1 MKKSRAIKV
10 IMATICFFMV
20 ALFVGVIMK
29 MLLQHETS
37 TKQIEWIDGWSV
49 SVNGDTPQTGKPLP
63 EYKFGNLCIGDEVVM
78 TNHIPM
84 DWPRNQSLSFLTY
97 LSTVEVTVDGEV
109 IYSYGK
115 NYAKENKLVGSGYHY
130 IGIPDNSGGKEIA
143 IRMEI
148 REDKAFTNIL
158 TPTVS
163 ASSQI
168 YEHLA
173 KRNMLSIS
181 IGMFLT
187 LLGVVL
193 MFVSAVAVCYS
204 KTFTRLIYIGIFSF
218 LMGIWSMCNMKV
230 LQVFHVDLAANT
242 TIEYLTLYFAPV
254 AFCLL
259 IAEVRRNGATWR
271 RQVVLGVS
279 LLLLLFAVVTTVLQ
293 FANIAHYPQFLGY
306 FHMFGGVSLVIVAI
320 SSYDKK
326 KKIDQSTWALYLGIG
341 SLLLTVALDLIRF
354 NLQKYVLQDN
364 EWLTISVI
372 PLGTLLFIICL
383 LINYVLYVYAFMVD
397 KAEKEWLTERAY
409 RDELCGIY
417 NRTKCNEVFVELNQ
431 QNRDYAFVNIDMNGL
446 KGVNDSL
453 GHLAGDQLLKEF
465 AQILQAAFRDIGQVF
480 RMSGDEFLVIIREEQ
495 FPQIDQ
501 CLSRMVK
508 MEKRR
513 SADLPFIIDSSYGV
527 AKHSECMEGMTE
539 RVYTL
544 ADQRMYEM
552 KTKKKINQ
560 RLRK

>member
-1 MKKSRAIKV
+1 MKKSRVKQA
-10 IMATICFFMV
+10 IMAIISVVIVTFF
-20 ALFVGVIMK
+20 IMIIMG
-29 MLLQHETS
+29 MLWQHQKTTEN
-37 TKQIEWIDGWSV
+37 KEWIDGWSV
-49 SVNGDTPQTGKPLP
+49 SVNGDTPQSGKPLP
-63 EYKFGNLCIGDEVVM
+63 EYKFSELGIGDEVVM
-78 TNHIPM
+78 TNRLPEEM
-84 DWPRNQSLSFLTY
+84 PRNQILSFLTY

-109 IYSYGK
+109 VYSYGEE
-115 NYAKENKLVGSGYHY
+115 YARKKQLVGSGYHY
-130 IGIPDNSGGKEIA
+130 ISIPDGSGGKELV

-158 TPTVS
+158 TPTIS
-163 ASSQI
+163 DTEEI
-168 YEHLA
+168 YEDFA
-173 KRNMLSIS
+173 KRNMLGICV
-181 IGMFLT
+181 GMFLT
-187 LLGVVL
+187 LLGIVL
-193 MFVSAVAVCYS
+193 MFVSGVAFCYNR
-204 KTFTRLIYIGIFSF
+204 TFARLIYIGAFSF
-218 LMGIWSMCNMKV
+218 LVGVWSMCNMKV

-242 TIEYLTLYFAPV
+242 TTEYLTLYFAPV
-254 AFCLL
+254 AFGLL
-259 IAEVRRNGATWR
+259 IADVRKGGTQWR

-279 LLLLLFAVVTTVLQ
+279 LLLLLFAVVTTFLQ
-293 FANIAHYPQFLGY
+293 FLNIEHYPSFLGY
-306 FHMFGGVSLVIVAI
+306 FHVFGAASLVIVAV
-320 SSYDKK
+320 SSFDKTK
-326 KKIDQSTWALYLGIG
+326 KMDRATWSLYAGIG
-341 SLLLTVALDLIRF
+341 SLLFTVALDLVRF

-372 PLGTLLFIICL
+372 PLGALLFIVFL
-383 LINYVLYVYAFMVD
+383 LISYVFYIYSILVD
-397 KAEKEWLTERAY
+397 KAEREWLTERAY

-417 NRTKCNEVFVELNQ
+417 NRTKCNEVFDELNK

-480 RMSGDEFLVIIREEQ
+480 RMSGDEFMVIIREEQ

-501 CLSRMVK
+501 CLNRMVK

-513 SADLPFIIDSSYGV
+513 SADLPFIIDASYGV
-527 AKHSECMEGMTE
+527 AKHSECMDGMTE

-552 KTKKKINQ
+552 KTKKKINR